1 MKKIVYFALQ
11 ASISIFL
18 INLVFDEV
26 SNHGLELVFAD
37 KFLLD
42 FFQAIFLFLLGLL
55 LQTWRLSLFVSMYN
69 QKISKFLL
77 FTAQYLG
84 MFFSLV
90 LPSSIGGDIVKVL
103 ILKNGLKGFTRAT
116 IPIVLDRI
124 VGLLS
129 ITFFIPLYF
138 LILKDFSF
146 NLILLYLVFG
156 ILLMVGSVFFIFLL
170 YQKFYK
176 KYWSKWGKFL
186 PSNVKFLDILIILTM
201 SLVSQILI
209 FVSLWVASRSIN
221 FHSNLF
227 DFVGASSAAI
237 TLSSIPISIGGWGM
251 RELIFANMME
261 ALNYS
266 YGLAIQ
272 AGFVLG
278 LLPLMA
284 CSPSLLLLLFIE
296 KIAGDKNTE
305 ANKDRIEK

>member
-1 MKKIVYFALQ
+1 MHHLLLEHHILLKKRFISLINVKIIVNPLEQQDLMKKIVYFALQ
-11 ASISIFL
+11 AAISIFL

-26 SNHGLELVFAD
+26 SNHGLELEFAD

-55 LQTWRLSLFVSMYN
+55 LQTWRLSFFVSMYN

-103 ILKNGLKGFTRAT
+103 ILKNGLRGFTRAT
-116 IPIVLDRI
+116 IPIVLDRV

-146 NLILLYLVFG
+146 NLILLYLVSG
-156 ILLMVGSVFFIFLL
+156 ILLMVVSVLFIFLL
-170 YQKFYK
+170 YQKFCK
-176 KYWSKWGKFL
+176 KYWSKWGQFL
-186 PSNVKFLDILIILTM
+186 PSNVKFLDILIILIM

-209 FVSLWVASRSIN
+209 FCLD
-221 FHSNLF
+221 SNV
-227 DFVGASSAAI
+227 D
-237 TLSSIPISIGGWGM
+237 IP
-251 RELIFANMME
+251 N
-261 ALNYS
+261 N
-266 YGLAIQ
+266 
-272 AGFVLG
+272 
-278 LLPLMA
+278 
-284 CSPSLLLLLFIE
+284 PSLADVTVFFHYFLRRCFDTIF
-296 KIAGDKNTE
+296 E
-305 ANKDRIEK
+305 ASTR